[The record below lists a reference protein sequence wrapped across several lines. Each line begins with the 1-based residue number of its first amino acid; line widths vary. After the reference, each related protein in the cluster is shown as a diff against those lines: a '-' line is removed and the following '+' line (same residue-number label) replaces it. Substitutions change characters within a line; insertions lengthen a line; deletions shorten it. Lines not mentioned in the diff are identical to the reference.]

1 MNTAVMTERITEA
14 SPRLKARVA
23 GAFELLEA
31 LTSGFGQVIVPAMLI
46 VSGDAAATAANLLA
60 HELLLRLSLAAALV
74 AVACHIAWTFLFYE
88 LFKPVNRSLS
98 LLAAFVSLV
107 AIAMQAFSS
116 LFQIAPLVVLQGGG
130 PLSAFTTEQLQALA
144 LMFLKLNAQA
154 FYIYLV
160 FFGFWCVLIGYLI
173 FRSTFMPRILGVL
186 EAFAGLCWLTFLW
199 PPFAHYLSP
208 YNQALAGLAEI
219 SLMLWLLVMG
229 VNAQRWKEQAGAA
242 RASIHI

>member
-1 MNTAVMTERITEA
+1 MSAAEMAERIA
-14 SPRLKARVA
+14 GMSPRFKARMA
-23 GAFELLEA
+23 GVFEVLEA

-46 VSGDAAATAANLLA
+46 VSGDAAATVANILA
-60 HELLLRLSLAAALV
+60 HELLVRLSLAAALV
-74 AVACHIAWTFLFYE
+74 AVACHITWTFLFYE

-98 LLAAFVSLV
+98 LFAAFVSLV
-107 AIAMQAFSS
+107 AIAMQAVSG
-116 LFQIAPLVVLQGGG
+116 LFQIAPLGVLQGGG
-130 PLSAFTTEQLQALA
+130 PLKAFTTEQLQALA
-144 LMFLKLNAQA
+144 MMFVKLNAQA

-160 FFGFWCVLIGYLI
+160 FFGLWCVLIGYLI

-208 YNQALAGLAEI
+208 YNQALAGLSEI

-229 VNAQRWKEQAGAA
+229 VNAKRWKEQAGAA
-242 RASIHI
+242 VQ